1 MATSSWIP
9 VPTDCGVLLRKCLE
23 KITTPPT
30 DTIRN
35 MSMLSVEPGEVLLG
49 TGLNVV
55 FKIIFKLLQL

>member
-23 KITTPPT
+23 KITPPT

-35 MSMLSVEPGEVLLG
+35 VSMLSVEPGGVLLG

-55 FKIIFKLLQL
+55 FKIVFKLLQL